1 MSPPRNLAK
10 LARYLVGLAPEN
22 LIALD
27 AGGKLP
33 PVDGSQLLGLSAVDP
48 GIIGYTAEPN
58 PPAGWLERNGAAIS
72 RTAYAALFAK
82 IGTTFGAGNGT
93 TTFNLPDAR
102 GTFDRGWDHGRGLDP
117 GRTFG
122 SYQADGI
129 ASHSITV
136 NVAGINGSGAS
147 GFGLNSGSYQS
158 SYQFYVPGAPE
169 TRPKNIVYLPIIKY

>member
-48 GIIGYTAEPN
+48 GMIGYTAEPN

-122 SYQADGI
+122 SYQVDEFK
-129 ASHSITV
+129 SHTHTLPQGGNDSGS
-136 NVAGINGSGAS
+136 NVYGKSSS
-147 GFGLNSGSYQS
+147 GFVATSATGGS
-158 SYQFYVPGAPE
+158 E
-169 TRPKNIVYLPIIKY
+169 TRPKNVAYLPIIKY